1 MEYYSVVKRNKFE
14 SVVMRWMNTLQS
26 EIVREKYHILT
37 YIYMEFRKIVLMN
50 LFAGKGWRH
59 RCREWA
65 CGHSRGRRG
74 WEEWRR

>member
-1 MEYYSVVKRNKFE
+1 
-14 SVVMRWMNTLQS
+14 
-26 EIVREKYHILT
+26 
-37 YIYMEFRKIVLMN
+37 MEFRKIVLMN